1 MMGVHAAKAELCR
14 DRRQRNISGGQP
26 QLSCTAQLTI
36 YVSGYQ
42 NTGKD
47 SIGKLLAPAN
57 SETTLSRRPTYWST
71 YVLRPPRRL
80 ALRGQ

>member
-1 MMGVHAAKAELCR
+1 MYSCMLQRFINICKSVCMTGVRAAKAELCR

-57 SETTLSRRPTYWST
+57 SETTLSR
-71 YVLRPPRRL
+71 
-80 ALRGQ
+80 